1 MAGGRADIVSACDS
15 ASEPIMNPAAP
26 CVVAFR
32 PDGFSPN
39 SGLEPVARELGAQNL
54 PFSPTW
60 SRLQQRSWALGNA
73 LRQWGIQHYGSYWNA
88 LVPWWDEARILRALP
103 RSARLY
109 PVHFIWG
116 EFASPKSVAPYHRK
130 GARVVVSVHCSA
142 RRWDSV
148 WLRPDGFA
156 QADEV
161 ILTSESQRPFV
172 ERHVPHERVRRIFL
186 GVDIAFFR
194 PPATRNPAGDKFRLL
209 LMGNTE
215 RDHEFAAQIAAK
227 LPTARFEWRIRTDS
241 HEKSHYQDIPC
252 VTLLPRLSDEDFLKE
267 YQQADVLV
275 MPMLD
280 SAANDGI
287 LESMACGTPVMTN
300 RTGGSPEYVAS
311 DCNFLMNNAR
321 NVDEWVEKL
330 LELEKNREIT
340 EKMRPKTRLWAEN
353 FDWKLIAEQY
363 RAMYREVLARG

>member
-1 MAGGRADIVSACDS
+1 M
-15 ASEPIMNPAAP
+15 
-26 CVVAFR
+26 
-32 PDGFSPN
+32 
-39 SGLEPVARELGAQNL
+39 
-54 PFSPTW
+54 
-60 SRLQQRSWALGNA
+60 
-73 LRQWGIQHYGSYWNA
+73 
-88 LVPWWDEARILRALP
+88 PWWDEARILRALP

-227 LPTARFEWRIRTDS
+227 LLADRFEWRIRTDS

>member
-1 MAGGRADIVSACDS
+1 MEMAAVYCRTTYA
-15 ASEPIMNPAAP
+15 
-26 CVVAFR
+26 
-32 PDGFSPN
+32 
-39 SGLEPVARELGAQNL
+39 GLMK
-54 PFSPTW
+54 
-60 SRLQQRSWALGNA
+60 RSWTLGNA
-73 LRQWGIQHYGSYWNA
+73 LKQWGIRHYGSTWNA
-88 LVPWWDEARILRALP
+88 LVPRWDEWRILRGLP
-103 RSARLY
+103 HSSELY
-109 PVHFIWG
+109 PVHFVFG
-116 EFASPKSVAPYHRK
+116 EFVMPRRIKPYHRK

-227 LPTARFEWRIRTDS
+227 LPADRFEWRIRTDS

-311 DCNFLMNNAR
+311 DCNFLMNNDR